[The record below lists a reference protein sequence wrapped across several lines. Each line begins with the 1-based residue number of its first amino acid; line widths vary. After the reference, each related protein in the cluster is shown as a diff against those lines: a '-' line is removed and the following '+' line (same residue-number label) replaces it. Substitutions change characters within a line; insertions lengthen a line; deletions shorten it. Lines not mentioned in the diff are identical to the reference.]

1 MNTSNNKNK
10 NNSSDSSCDEIVFRV
25 RTDKVKSTESKQTN
39 QPQTNSTGKPKEF
52 NSNSINQMN
61 KINPKP
67 TITPVNNI
75 KKPQPIQFNHP
86 VSSNGTGSK
95 ELRQSSNVIP
105 IPEYII
111 THLNATAE
119 QINKTQYM
127 LNNAFLMLASLCNNC
142 NNQSNCNNQN
152 NCSNQNNWNNQGI
165 QRIQPIQSNWNNQ
178 NSCSNQSVQFN
189 QQPQNSCNNQSIQ
202 RIQAIVN
209 NYNNQTNCNNQQTQN
224 NQSNQSIQPNKP
236 TQTIQYNPPTPEF
249 GSSFFP
255 RPQ

>member
-1 MNTSNNKNK
+1 MNTSNKH
-10 NNSSDSSCDEIVFRV
+10 NSSDSSCDEIVFRV

-119 QINKTQYM
+119 QMNKTQYM

-142 NNQSNCNNQN
+142 NNQSN
-152 NCSNQNNWNNQGI
+152 WNNQT
-165 QRIQPIQSNWNNQ
+165 N
-178 NSCSNQSVQFN
+178 CSNQSVQFN

-209 NYNNQTNCNNQQTQN
+209 NYNNQTNCNNQGNQN